1 MTKLSK
7 ITGLIAAVLVAL
19 STVFFASTAAS
30 AHTDLVSSDP
40 TADSVIGSAPASVEL
55 TFGEELMNMAGS
67 ESANQVQVA
76 NSAKERV
83 DTGKVKIDGAKISI
97 DLKPDLAL
105 DTYAVTYRVVSAD
118 GHPIEGSYKFTVSD
132 AAQSEVTPIAVD
144 DTDSS
149 GEVTEEPLVISPA
162 PQATNPLFSPWM
174 LGILGVVAVAVV
186 ALVVIYRRRR
196 E

>member
-7 ITGLIAAVLVAL
+7 FTSLIAATLVAISGTL
-19 STVFFASTAAS
+19 FMTTAAS
-30 AHTDLVSSDP
+30 AHAELVSSDP
-40 TADSVIGSAPASVEL
+40 AAGAVIGSAPESVNL
-55 TFGEELMNMAGS
+55 TFGEELMTVAGDT
-67 ESANQVQVA
+67 ANQVQVA

-105 DTYAVTYRVVSAD
+105 DSYTVTYRVVSAD
-118 GHPIEGSYKFTVSD
+118 GHPIEGSYQFVVSE

-144 DTDSS
+144 DTDTG
-149 GEVTEEPLVISPA
+149 GETNEEPLLISPA
-162 PQATNPLFSPWM
+162 PQATNPLLSPWM
-174 LGILGVVAVAVV
+174 LAIGGVVVVAVAVSV
-186 ALVVIYRRRR
+186 IIYRRRR